1 MDNHVKQIYG
11 LVGNGSTDP
20 LYAGLEGGSVWD
32 AVIKT
37 KENPQGVLAL
47 ANEIVAYK
55 LAAAA
60 DIPMPASGIAIIDSE
75 TDGQGLV
82 TEASWGHCFY
92 SERIDK
98 AVIAIPSSLS
108 SVRDPLLFA
117 RIILFDHLIYNK
129 DRNLGNLL
137 ITIRRGV
144 KKLYVIDHTHVF
156 KNQTIWDAGCLRR
169 GILENDYQDTAIM
182 ELNGYVGFTENA
194 RIDLD
199 LLREAARVFETRYTS
214 LMIDE
219 AIENKPND
227 WTVRQDDLCAL
238 KEYLEYR
245 VRHIDEICNVVDEW
259 IRRC

>member
-1 MDNHVKQIYG
+1 MKQIYG

-20 LYAGLEGGSVWD
+20 LFAGLEDGRVWD

-55 LAAAA
+55 LAIAA
-60 DIPMPASGIAIIDSE
+60 DIPMPVSGIAVIDSE

-108 SVRDPLLFA
+108 SAYDPLLFA

-129 DRNLGNLL
+129 DRNPGNLL
-137 ITIRRGV
+137 ITMRKGI

-156 KNQTIWDAGCLRR
+156 KNQTIWDAECLRR
-169 GILENDYQDTAIM
+169 GMRENDYRDTAIM
-182 ELNGYVGFTENA
+182 ELNGYDGFTENA

-214 LMIDE
+214 LVIGE
-219 AIENKPND
+219 AIEDIPSD
-227 WTVRQDDLCAL
+227 WPVRSDDLCAL

-245 VRHIDEICNVVDEW
+245 VHHIDEICNVVDKW